1 MPKEGF
7 DFMST
12 DLEYSSSLNGASFL
26 LFELKQV
33 VKLKESGLTDREIRE
48 KVKDENLFQFTNKGR
63 INRALPSVM
72 KRARVLDEQLSSLL
86 REGSLETGK
95 AINLY
100 SIMKTDVLFFEFMS
114 EIIGEKLQNNDYSIE
129 KKDLNLFITSK
140 AEQSSK
146 VANWSESNLD
156 RLKSAYMQ
164 VLFES
169 GMLKNRKSGELNR
182 LILDEQLNMHLLH
195 IGDAKYVKAM
205 GG

>member
-1 MPKEGF
+1 
-7 DFMST
+7 MST

-26 LFELKQV
+26 LFELKQI
-33 VKLKESGLTDREIRE
+33 VKLKESGLTDQEIRE
-48 KVKDENLFQFTNKGR
+48 RVKDQNLFQFSNKGR

-72 KRARVLDEQLSSLL
+72 KRVGVLDEQLSSML

-100 SIMKTDVLFFEFMS
+100 SIMKTDLLFFEFMS
-114 EIIGEKLQNNDYSIE
+114 EVIGEKLQNNDYSIE
-129 KKDLNLFITSK
+129 KKDLNLFMTSK
-140 AEQSSK
+140 SEQSSK
-146 VANWSESNLD
+146 VASWSDINQEK
-156 RLKSAYMQ
+156 LKRAYMQ

-182 LILDEQLNMHLLH
+182 LILDEQLKTHLIH
-195 IGDAKYVKAM
+195 IGDAKYVQAI

>member
-1 MPKEGF
+1 
-7 DFMST
+7 MST

-33 VKLKESGLTDREIRE
+33 VKLKESGLTGQEIRE
-48 KVKDENLFQFTNKGR
+48 KVKDQNLFQFSNKGR

-72 KRARVLDEQLSSLL
+72 KRAGVLDEQLSSML

-100 SIMKTDVLFFEFMS
+100 SIMRTDLLFFEFMS
-114 EIIGEKLQNNDYSIE
+114 EVIGEKLQNNDYSIE
-129 KKDLNLFITSK
+129 KKDLNLFMTSK

-146 VANWSESNLD
+146 VASWSDINHEK
-156 RLKSAYMQ
+156 LKRAYMQ

-182 LILDEQLNMHLLH
+182 LILDEQLRTHLLH
-195 IGDAKYVKAM
+195 IGDAKYVQAM